1 MKLTPVEWKIAG
13 VISSGDNLEPR
24 ISMRAGVLAS
34 PESATPFD
42 QAPAPG
48 FLPHAPL
55 PEGGALQCVFNLSR
69 GAVWCAGTAPPDA
82 ALAGPVHLRGASG
95 ATRLAGELR
104 AGAGDASSRLDMLDE
119 WLDAEVA
126 YGLYLLWLYLLWH
139 WLCLLRLWLCLLRLW
154 LYLLR
159 LWLCLLRLYFTTH
172 LTSGST
178 RR

>member
-126 YGLYLLWLYLLWH
+126 YGLYLLWLYLL
-139 WLCLLRLWLCLLRLW
+139 RLWLCLLRLW

>member
-1 MKLTPVEWKIAG
+1 VWARHVKLTPVEWTIAG

-55 PEGGALQCVFNLSR
+55 PEGGALQCAFNLSR

-82 ALAGPVHLRGASG
+82 ALAGSVQLRGASG
-95 ATRLAGELR
+95 ATRPAGELR
-104 AGAGDASSRLDMLDE
+104 EGAGDAASRLDLIDE
-119 WLDAEVA
+119 WLDAEV
-126 YGLYLLWLYLLWH
+126 
-139 WLCLLRLWLCLLRLW
+139 RLW
-154 LYLLR
+154 LYS
-159 LWLCLLRLYFTTH
+159 H
-172 LTSGST
+172 AE
-178 RR
+178 

>member
-126 YGLYLLWLYLLWH
+126 YGLYLLWLYLL
-139 WLCLLRLWLCLLRLW
+139 RLW

-159 LWLCLLRLYFTTH
+159 LWLCLLRLWLYYP
-172 LTSGST
+172 LDEWLDAQVA
-178 RR
+178 

>member
-55 PEGGALQCVFNLSR
+55 PEGGALRCAFNLSR

-82 ALAGPVHLRGASG
+82 ALAGSVQLRGASG
-95 ATRLAGELR
+95 ATRPAGELR
-104 AGAGDASSRLDMLDE
+104 EGAGDAASRLDLIDE
-119 WLDAEVA
+119 WLDAEV
-126 YGLYLLWLYLLWH
+126 
-139 WLCLLRLWLCLLRLW
+139 RLW
-154 LYLLR
+154 LYSHAR
-159 LWLCLLRLYFTTH
+159 VDK
-172 LTSGST
+172 
-178 RR
+178 

>member
-55 PEGGALQCVFNLSR
+55 PEGGALRCVFNLSR

-95 ATRLAGELR
+95 SGATRLVGELR
-104 AGAGDASSRLDMLDE
+104 AGKGDASSRLDLLDE
-119 WLDAEVA
+119 WLGAQVA
-126 YGLYLLWLYLLWH
+126 SLWLYLLWLYLLW
-139 WLCLLRLWLCLLRLW
+139 LSLLLIRLH
-154 LYLLR
+154 
-159 LWLCLLRLYFTTH
+159 FTTR